1 MRRRSSVP
9 VPVALRSCPAVD
21 TKPAIHR
28 GLGFALCVLAG
39 PALSHPQPESAPDE
53 VVELE
58 AVEVSGRG
66 ADLLGVADS
75 ASQGEVGRPQF
86 EYRPLARIGELVEVV
101 PGTLATQHSGSGK
114 ANQFFLRGFNLDHGT
129 DFNATLDGVPLNLRS
144 HAHGQGYLDLNS
156 IIPELVDKIEYG
168 KGPYYADQGDF
179 SSAGYARFHTLHR
192 LAEGFV
198 KFTGGEYD
206 YYRGVAAHSNR
217 LGDGDLL
224 YAGEVN
230 TFNGPWVVPENS
242 YKYNGMVRYTV
253 DHEDWGYAVNGKAY
267 NSSWTATNQ
276 IPERAVQAR
285 ELSLYGS
292 MDPSDGGNTNR
303 YSLAGNLWSR
313 GEGHKNELNVYAVY
327 YDLDLYSNF
336 TGYLEDPVHGD
347 QIKQQESRVISGA
360 NGEQTWFNRLFG
372 FEMDNSLGFQ
382 VRYDGINNLGLIHT
396 ADRQVL
402 NTLSMDDVDET
413 SLSFY
418 ARNQTFWLPWFRTVA
433 GLRSDTFWFDVTSK
447 LTPQNSGSD
456 SATMVSP
463 KLSLIFGPWAD
474 TELFVNLGYGFH
486 SNDARGVT
494 ARVDPLDPAVALSP
508 VPGLSRQRGAEGGF
522 RTQYVPGLV
531 STLAVWWLH
540 SDSELVFVG
549 DAGTTE
555 PTGSSERYGVE
566 WTNYY
571 KPLNWLTL
579 DGDFAFTSARYLD
592 VPKSENDI
600 PNSVG
605 TVIGA
610 GAVAQLPYDFFATAR
625 VRHFGQ
631 VPLNEAG
638 TAWAGDTTLVN
649 LGGGWQYQKLK
660 LEVDVFNLFDSRA
673 NDIAYFYESR
683 YPRNAAP
690 QEGIMLHPVMPRQV
704 RVSVSLSF

>member
-1 MRRRSSVP
+1 MKRRSASRSP
-9 VPVALRSCPAVD
+9 NALY
-21 TKPAIHR
+21 TKPAVR
-28 GLGFALCVLAG
+28 WGLGFALCLLAG
-39 PALSHPQPESAPDE
+39 PAFSHPQPTDE
-53 VVELE
+53 PEDVVELD
-58 AVEVSGRG
+58 AVEVRGRG
-66 ADLLGVADS
+66 ADLLGIADS

-86 EYRPLARIGELVEVV
+86 EYRPLSRIGELVEVV

-206 YYRGVAAHSNR
+206 YYRGVAADSNR

-224 YAGEVN
+224 YGGEVAY
-230 TFNGPWVVPENS
+230 FNGPWTQPENS
-242 YKYNGMVRYTV
+242 YKYNGMLRYTV
-253 DHEDWGYAVNGKAY
+253 DHEDWGYALNGKAY
-267 NSSWTATNQ
+267 NSTWTATNQ
-276 IPERAVQAR
+276 IPERAVWSKD
-285 ELSLYGS
+285 LSLYGT
-292 MDPSDGGNTNR
+292 MDPSDGGDTNR
-303 YSLAGNLWSR
+303 YSLSGNAWSR
-313 GEGHKNELNVYAVY
+313 GEGYKNELNVYALY
-327 YDLDLYSNF
+327 YDLQLYSNF
-336 TGYLEDPVHGD
+336 TGYLDDPVNGD
-347 QIKQQESRVISGA
+347 QIKQQERRVLSGA
-360 NGEQTWFNRLFG
+360 NGEQTWFHNLFG
-372 FEMDNSLGFQ
+372 FEMDNTLGFQ
-382 VRYDGINNLGLIHT
+382 VRYDGISGLGLSHT
-396 ADRQVL
+396 R
-402 NTLSMDDVDET
+402 NRNFLSSVSLDDVDET

-418 ARNQTFWLPWFRTVA
+418 ARNQTHWRPWFRTVA
-433 GLRSDTFWFDVTSK
+433 GLRSDTFWFDVASK
-447 LTPQNSGSD
+447 LTPQNSGDD

-474 TELFVNLGYGFH
+474 TELFVNFGYGFH

-494 ARVDPLDPAVALSP
+494 ARVDPLDPSVALSP
-508 VPGLSRQRGAEGGF
+508 VRGLSKQRGAEGGV

-531 STLAVWWLH
+531 STLAVWYLR

-571 KPLNWLTL
+571 KPLDWLSL
-579 DGDFAFTSARYLD
+579 DADFAFTSARYLD

-649 LGGGWQYQKLK
+649 LGTGWQYRKFK
-660 LEVDVFNLFDSRA
+660 LEVDVFNLFDSKA
-673 NDIAYFYESR
+673 NDIAYYYASA
-683 YPRNAAP
+683 YPQGAP
-690 QEGIMLHPVMPRQV
+690 GVDGIMLHPVMPRQV
-704 RVSVSLSF
+704 RVTASLSF